1 MADVFNDLAK
11 KTGLNASQAA
21 DALKSDEA
29 KKIAADLGKKV
40 GLKEDKTKE
49 ILDTASGAINDD
61 VLSKIKK
68 PFG

>member
-1 MADVFNDLAK
+1 MGSTDFIKDLAE
-11 KTGLNASQAA
+11 KTGITADQAA

-40 GLKEDKTKE
+40 GLDESKTSG
-49 ILDTASGAINDD
+49 ILDTVSGVIGDG
-61 VLSKIKK
+61 KIKN

>member
-1 MADVFNDLAK
+1 MGNTDFIKDLAQ
-11 KTGLNASQAA
+11 KTGIIADQAA

-40 GLKEDKTKE
+40 GLDEGKTSD
-49 ILDTASGAINDD
+49 ILDTVSGAIGDG
-61 VLSKIKK
+61 KIKN

>member
-1 MADVFNDLAK
+1 MANTDFIKDLAQ
-11 KTGLNASQAA
+11 KTGITADQAA

-40 GLKEDKTKE
+40 GLDEGKTSD
-49 ILDTASGAINDD
+49 ILDTVSGVIGDG
-61 VLSKIKK
+61 KIKN

>member
-1 MADVFNDLAK
+1 MGNMDFIKDLAE
-11 KTGLNASQAA
+11 KTGVTADQAA

-40 GLKEDKTKE
+40 GLDENKTSD
-49 ILDTASGAINDD
+49 ILDTVSGVIGDG
-61 VLSKIKK
+61 KIKN

>member
-1 MADVFNDLAK
+1 MGNTDFIKDLAQ
-11 KTGLNASQAA
+11 KTGITTDQAA

-40 GLKEDKTKE
+40 GLDESKTSD
-49 ILDTASGAINDD
+49 ILDTVSGVIGDG
-61 VLSKIKK
+61 KIKN